1 MKKSKNRLQVRIASG
16 DGKGCQSYVRTVQR
30 SFFDISL
37 PDLAVY
43 ILSQTTVKSQAHYNV
58 YGERTVTRQKQK
70 KTITNV
76 FILACYR
83 GLKRVSRN

>member
-37 PDLAVY
+37 PDLAIY
-43 ILSQTTVKSQAHYNV
+43 ILSQTTVKVKHIITCTEKGLS
-58 YGERTVTRQKQK
+58 YGKS
-70 KTITNV
+70 
-76 FILACYR
+76 
-83 GLKRVSRN
+83 KRKRL